1 MVRCQFC
8 NMDTAVDGFNF
19 CSLDCARWSKVTE
32 RLLRLEGILIEI
44 KYEIKKSNQIGSW
57 EKGQED

>member
-1 MVRCQFC
+1 MKKCSFC
-8 NMDTAVDGFNF
+8 CMDLAVDGFDY
-19 CSLDCARWSKVTE
+19 CSLECARWSKVTE